1 MCFGE
6 RTRCICTE
14 CGEKSWETRWYNFGA
29 GATNCANGWPH
40 GSCSDPWMV
49 YHNETTICANCLG
62 PFVDAETSP
71 ELSTVPDTWH
81 PDDTD
86 RRGPQIPNYDQSEF
100 DTMRFE
106 GRLTLP
112 GIVAGALHW
121 SLDTPGGNVS
131 RISHVPQHLLTE
143 QINEITAARNAA
155 STPALDSRPSS
166 PHTPEPILQGP
177 LPNTALPNT
186 PLPSYSQAISRPP
199 PPNFLTPEMI
209 QININYRL
217 LKRLSD
223 WTHHL
228 RWQLVPLE
236 TIAIDILT
244 RIAST
249 PGARDIF
256 SAANIIK
263 QSITGTIDTA
273 SYHYDLIMQ
282 GQTTYDDACA
292 LIASITRNPH
302 LSVRNLVRRFREWL
316 IAMEAEIGVLVH
328 TNRSGRP
335 GRRTLNQAFQR
346 EEMRDQIKQ
355 GLLDAELADVARANP
370 GDLLMISMH
379 RARDQA
385 ERDVYNVDDE
395 TDHEYANGFVPVDI
409 GTGLPIDLPDF
420 LPDGDAEDAQEYDEA
435 GIEEAV
441 ALMEFEDN
449 GDELYTAD

>member
-6 RTRCICTE
+6 GTRYVCTE

-62 PFVDAETSP
+62 PFVEAETSP

-86 RRGPQIPNYDQSEF
+86 RTDPQIPNYDQSEL
-100 DTMRFE
+100 DTMRLE

-112 GIVAGALHW
+112 GII
-121 SLDTPGGNVS
+121 D
-131 RISHVPQHLLTE
+131 
-143 QINEITAARNAA
+143 EITAARNAA
-155 STPALDSRPSS
+155 STPALDSQPSP
-166 PHTPEPILQGP
+166 PHTPEPILQGS

-199 PPNFLTPEMI
+199 PPSFLTPEMI

-236 TIAIDILT
+236 TIAIDIST

-256 SAANIIK
+256 SAANIIR

-346 EEMRDQIKQ
+346 EGMRDQIKQ
-355 GLLDAELADVARANP
+355 GLLDAELADVAKANP
-370 GDLLMISMH
+370 GDLLMINMH

-385 ERDVYNVDDE
+385 ERDVYNVNDE

-420 LPDGDAEDAQEYDEA
+420 LPDGDAEDVQEYDEA

-441 ALMEFEDN
+441 ALMEIEDN